1 MSKWGSRLRIWT
13 EWPSTR
19 MEAKLL
25 IVFVLLILLPIAL
38 LTLLSAQRYT
48 QTIESNTVS
57 YASELTDKMISKL
70 DDYTVDMKK
79 ISIIP
84 SYLDEIQAG
93 LKLSNDYYEK
103 EHEVKGTLSNT
114 SAADDTV
121 KLKIQRK
128 IESSIYFMNNI
139 KEGTSNIYLFDR
151 YGNPYYVIKS
161 GGVRS
166 NLSDYY
172 GNWQQIAHEAHGKPV
187 LVSTQEVTTVN
198 RKQYVFTVVREIIDK
213 SYNPIGLIAV
223 DANIS
228 VITNIVQDLDATTH
242 GTTLILDE
250 QNSVIYDSEQKYLLQ
265 NLSDNELLKQ
275 VTGKE
280 GSFHIG
286 KKDQSQ
292 LVIYRKSEE
301 SGWLMLISIPEKQ
314 LMYEAMRTRNYTTAA
329 AIFTMCLA
337 FVISLITIFALTKP
351 LRSLVKLMKQVQSG
365 KLDVMFPIR
374 RRDEVGMVGNAFN
387 RMMGRIVSLIEDIY
401 RIEQRKN
408 QIELESLQRQINPH
422 FIYNTLESI
431 RMTAVINDDPEV
443 GQMVQL
449 LGQQLRYSIHAGS
462 ETVQAEQEWE
472 HLRMYMQLLS
482 YRYGTRYSLKLPED
496 SAVGKI
502 EVMKLLFQP
511 IVENAI
517 NHAYDEQTGDLV
529 ISIGY
534 MQAGGDQYFVVKDE
548 GSGMDE
554 TALLRL
560 RSMLDAE
567 QMPEWEGRGIGLRNV
582 NERLKL
588 RYGPAYGITVDSAI
602 DEGTTVSIKLPITP
616 KQGGIT
622 L

>member
-1 MSKWGSRLRIWT
+1 MSKLGSRLRIWS

-38 LTLLSAQRYT
+38 LTLLSAQRYS
-48 QTIESNTVS
+48 QTIESNTIS

-93 LKLSNDYYEK
+93 LKLSNDYHAK
-103 EHEVKGTLSNT
+103 EHEEKGTLIDP

-139 KEGTSNIYLFDR
+139 KEGTSNIYLFDH

-172 GNWQQIAHEAHGKPV
+172 GNWQHIADEAHGKPV

-228 VITNIVQDLDATTH
+228 VITNIVQDLDTTTH

-250 QNSVIYDSEQKYLLQ
+250 QKSVIYDSEQKYLSQ
-265 NLSDNELLKQ
+265 NLSENELLKQ

-286 KKDQSQ
+286 EKGNSQ

-301 SGWLMLISIPEKQ
+301 TGWLMLISIPEKQ
-314 LMYEAMRTRNYTTAA
+314 LMSEAIRTRNYTTAA

-337 FVISLITIFALTKP
+337 FVISLITIFALTRP

-387 RMMGRIVSLIEDIY
+387 RMMGRIISLIEDIY
-401 RIEQRKN
+401 RIEQRKK

-431 RMTAVINDDPEV
+431 RMTAIINDDPEV

-462 ETVQAEQEWE
+462 EMVQAEKEWE

-482 YRYGTRYSLKLPED
+482 YRYGTRYTLNLPED
-496 SAVGKI
+496 PAIGKI

-534 MQAGGDQYFVVKDE
+534 MQAGGDQYFIVKDE

-588 RYGPAYGITVDSAI
+588 RYGAAYGITVDSAV

>member
-1 MSKWGSRLRIWT
+1 MSKWSSRLRIWT

-25 IVFVLLILLPIAL
+25 IVFVLLILVPIAL

-48 QTIESNTVS
+48 QTIERNTVS
-57 YASELTDKMISKL
+57 YASELTDKMIGKL

-93 LKLSNDYYEK
+93 LKQSNDYYAK
-103 EHEVKGTLSNT
+103 ELEAKGTLT
-114 SAADDTV
+114 DKSAADDTV
-121 KLKIQRK
+121 RLKIQRK

-151 YGNPYYVIKS
+151 YGNSYYVIKS

-172 GNWQQIAHEAHGKPV
+172 GNWQQIADEAHGKPV

-228 VITNIVQDLDATTH
+228 VITNIVRDLDATTH

-250 QNSVIYDSEQKYLLQ
+250 QKNVIYDSEQKYLLQ

-286 KKDQSQ
+286 DKDHSQ
-292 LVIYRKSEE
+292 LVIYRKSEV

-314 LMYEAMRTRNYTTAA
+314 LKSEALRTRNYTTAA
-329 AIFTMCLA
+329 AISTMCLA
-337 FVISLITIFALTKP
+337 LVISLITIFALTKP

-365 KLDVMFPIR
+365 KLDVMFPIK

-387 RMMGRIVSLIEDIY
+387 RMMARIVSLIDDIY
-401 RIEQRKN
+401 RIEQRKK

-496 SAVGKI
+496 PAVGKI

-534 MQAGGDQYFVVKDE
+534 RQAGGDQYFIVKDE
-548 GSGMDE
+548 GSGMDQK
-554 TALLRL
+554 ALQRL

-567 QMPEWEGRGIGLRNV
+567 QMPVWEGRGIGLRNV

-588 RYGPAYGITVDSAI
+588 RYGAAYGITVDSVPG
-602 DEGTTVSIKLPITP
+602 EGTTVSIKLPIQS
-616 KQGGIT
+616 KQGGMT

>member
-1 MSKWGSRLRIWT
+1 MRIWT

-48 QTIESNTVS
+48 QTIERNTVS

-93 LKLSNDYYEK
+93 LKLSNDYYAK
-103 EHEVKGTLSNT
+103 ELGAKGTSTDT

-213 SYNPIGLIAV
+213 SYNPIGIIAV

-228 VITNIVQDLDATTH
+228 VITNIVRDLDATTH

-250 QNSVIYDSEQKYLLQ
+250 QKSVIYDSEQKYLLQ
-265 NLSDNELLKQ
+265 NLSDNELLGQ

-286 KKDQSQ
+286 EKDHSQ

-314 LMYEAMRTRNYTTAA
+314 LKSEALRTRNYTTAA
-329 AIFTMCLA
+329 AISTMVLA
-337 FVISLITIFALTKP
+337 LVISLITIFALTKP

-365 KLDVMFPIR
+365 KLDVVFPIR

-387 RMMGRIVSLIEDIY
+387 RMMARIKSLIEDIY
-401 RIEQRKN
+401 RIEQRKK

-496 SAVGKI
+496 PAVGKI

-534 MQAGGDQYFVVKDE
+534 RQAGGDQYFIVRDE

-554 TALLRL
+554 KALQRL

-588 RYGPAYGITVDSAI
+588 RYGVAFGITVDSVAG
-602 DEGTTVSIKLPITP
+602 EGTTVSIKLPINP
-616 KQGGIT
+616 KQGE
-622 L
+622 

>member
-1 MSKWGSRLRIWT
+1 MSKWSSRLRIWT

-25 IVFVLLILLPIAL
+25 IVFVLLILVPIAL

-48 QTIESNTVS
+48 QTIERNTVS
-57 YASELTDKMISKL
+57 YASELTDKMIGKL

-93 LKLSNDYYEK
+93 LKQSNDYYAK
-103 EHEVKGTLSNT
+103 ELEVKGTLT
-114 SAADDTV
+114 DRAPADDTV

-172 GNWQQIAHEAHGKPV
+172 GNWQQIADEAHGKPV

-228 VITNIVQDLDATTH
+228 VITNIVRDLDATTH

-250 QNSVIYDSEQKYLLQ
+250 QKNVIYDSEQKYLLQ

-286 KKDQSQ
+286 DKDHSQ
-292 LVIYRKSEE
+292 LVIYRKSEV

-314 LMYEAMRTRNYTTAA
+314 LKSEALRTRNYTTAA
-329 AIFTMCLA
+329 AISTMCLA
-337 FVISLITIFALTKP
+337 LVISLITIFALTKP

-365 KLDVMFPIR
+365 KLDVMFPIK

-387 RMMGRIVSLIEDIY
+387 RMMARIVSLIDDIY
-401 RIEQRKN
+401 RIEQRKK

-496 SAVGKI
+496 PAVGKI

-534 MQAGGDQYFVVKDE
+534 RQAGGDQYFIVKDE
-548 GSGMDE
+548 GSGMDQI
-554 TALLRL
+554 ALQRL

-567 QMPEWEGRGIGLRNV
+567 QMPVWEGRGIGLRNV

-588 RYGPAYGITVDSAI
+588 RYGAAYGITVDSVPG
-602 DEGTTVSIKLPITP
+602 EGTTVSIKLPIQS
-616 KQGGIT
+616 KQGE
-622 L
+622 

>member
-1 MSKWGSRLRIWT
+1 LSKLGSRLRIWT

-48 QTIESNTVS
+48 QTIETNTVS

-93 LKLSNDYYEK
+93 LKLSNDYYAK
-103 EHEVKGTLSNT
+103 EHEDKGTFTDT

-139 KEGTSNIYLFDR
+139 KEGTSNIYLFDH
-151 YGNPYYVIKS
+151 YGNLYYVIKS

-172 GNWQQIAHEAHGKPV
+172 GNWQQIADEAHGKPV
-187 LVSTQEVTTVN
+187 LVSTQEVTSVN

-250 QNSVIYDSEQKYLLQ
+250 QKSVIYDSEQKYLLQ
-265 NLSDNELLKQ
+265 NLSENELLKQ

-286 KKDQSQ
+286 EKDQSQ

-314 LMYEAMRTRNYTTAA
+314 LMSAAMRTRNYTTAA

-387 RMMGRIVSLIEDIY
+387 RMMARIISLIEDIY
-401 RIEQRKN
+401 RIEQRKK

-431 RMTAVINDDPEV
+431 RMTAVINNDPEV

-462 ETVQAEQEWE
+462 EMVQAEQEWE

-496 SAVGKI
+496 SAIGKI

-529 ISIGY
+529 ISIDY

-588 RYGPAYGITVDSAI
+588 RYGAAYGITVDSAL

-622 L
+622 V

>member
-1 MSKWGSRLRIWT
+1 MSKLGSRLRIWT

-48 QTIESNTVS
+48 QTIETNTVS

-93 LKLSNDYYEK
+93 LKLSNDYYAK
-103 EHEVKGTLSNT
+103 EHEDKGILTDT

-172 GNWQQIAHEAHGKPV
+172 GNWQQIADEAHGKPV
-187 LVSTQEVTTVN
+187 LVSTQEVTSVN

-250 QNSVIYDSEQKYLLQ
+250 QKSVIYDSEQKYLLQ
-265 NLSDNELLKQ
+265 NLSENELLKQ
-275 VTGKE
+275 ITSKQ

-286 KKDQSQ
+286 EKDQSQ

-314 LMYEAMRTRNYTTAA
+314 LMSDAMRTRNYTTAA

-365 KLDVMFPIR
+365 KLDVVFPIR

-387 RMMGRIVSLIEDIY
+387 RMMARIISLIEDIY
-401 RIEQRKN
+401 RIEQRKK

-462 ETVQAEQEWE
+462 EMVQAEQEWE

-496 SAVGKI
+496 SAIGKI

-567 QMPEWEGRGIGLRNV
+567 QMPEWDGRGIGLRNV

-588 RYGPAYGITVDSAI
+588 RYGAAYGITVDSVL
-602 DEGTTVSIKLPITP
+602 DEGTTVTIKLPISS
-616 KQGGIT
+616 KIGG
-622 L
+622 

>member
-1 MSKWGSRLRIWT
+1 
-13 EWPSTR
+13 
-19 MEAKLL
+19 
-25 IVFVLLILLPIAL
+25 
-38 LTLLSAQRYT
+38 
-48 QTIESNTVS
+48 
-57 YASELTDKMISKL
+57 
-70 DDYTVDMKK
+70 
-79 ISIIP
+79 
-84 SYLDEIQAG
+84 
-93 LKLSNDYYEK
+93 
-103 EHEVKGTLSNT
+103 
-114 SAADDTV
+114 
-121 KLKIQRK
+121 
-128 IESSIYFMNNI
+128 
-139 KEGTSNIYLFDR
+139 
-151 YGNPYYVIKS
+151 
-161 GGVRS
+161 
-166 NLSDYY
+166 
-172 GNWQQIAHEAHGKPV
+172 
-187 LVSTQEVTTVN
+187 
-198 RKQYVFTVVREIIDK
+198 
-213 SYNPIGLIAV
+213 
-223 DANIS
+223 
-228 VITNIVQDLDATTH
+228 
-242 GTTLILDE
+242 
-250 QNSVIYDSEQKYLLQ
+250 
-265 NLSDNELLKQ
+265 
-275 VTGKE
+275 
-280 GSFHIG
+280 
-286 KKDQSQ
+286 
-292 LVIYRKSEE
+292 
-301 SGWLMLISIPEKQ
+301 
-314 LMYEAMRTRNYTTAA
+314 
-329 AIFTMCLA
+329 
-337 FVISLITIFALTKP
+337 
-351 LRSLVKLMKQVQSG
+351 
-365 KLDVMFPIR
+365 
-374 RRDEVGMVGNAFN
+374 
-387 RMMGRIVSLIEDIY
+387 
-401 RIEQRKN
+401 
-408 QIELESLQRQINPH
+408 
-422 FIYNTLESI
+422 
-431 RMTAVINDDPEV
+431 MTAVINDDPEV

>member
-1 MSKWGSRLRIWT
+1 MSKWSSRLRIWT

-25 IVFVLLILLPIAL
+25 IVFVLLILVPIAL

-48 QTIESNTVS
+48 QTIERNTVS
-57 YASELTDKMISKL
+57 YASELTDKMIGKL

-93 LKLSNDYYEK
+93 LKQSNDYYAK
-103 EHEVKGTLSNT
+103 ELEAKGTLT
-114 SAADDTV
+114 DTAAEDDTV

-172 GNWQQIAHEAHGKPV
+172 GNWQQIADEAHGKPV

-228 VITNIVQDLDATTH
+228 VITNIVRDLDATTH

-250 QNSVIYDSEQKYLLQ
+250 QKNVIYDSEQKYLLQ

-286 KKDQSQ
+286 EKAHSQ
-292 LVIYRKSEE
+292 LVIYRKSEV

-314 LMYEAMRTRNYTTAA
+314 LKSEALRTRNYTTAA
-329 AIFTMCLA
+329 AISTMCLA
-337 FVISLITIFALTKP
+337 LVISLITIFALTKP

-365 KLDVMFPIR
+365 KLDVMFPIK

-387 RMMGRIVSLIEDIY
+387 RMMARIVSLIDDIY
-401 RIEQRKN
+401 RIEQRKK

-462 ETVQAEQEWE
+462 ETVQAKQEWE

-496 SAVGKI
+496 PAIGKI

-534 MQAGGDQYFVVKDE
+534 RQAGGDQYFIVKDE

-554 TALLRL
+554 KALQRL

-588 RYGPAYGITVDSAI
+588 RYGPAYGITVDSVSG
-602 DEGTTVSIKLPITP
+602 EGTTVSIKLPIQSR
-616 KQGGIT
+616 QGGMT

>member
-1 MSKWGSRLRIWT
+1 MRIWT

-25 IVFVLLILLPIAL
+25 IVFVLLILVPIAL

-48 QTIESNTVS
+48 QTIERNTVS
-57 YASELTDKMISKL
+57 YASELTDKMIGKL

-93 LKLSNDYYEK
+93 LKQSNDYYAK
-103 EHEVKGTLSNT
+103 ELEAKGTLT
-114 SAADDTV
+114 DTAAEDDTV

-172 GNWQQIAHEAHGKPV
+172 GNWQQIADEAHGKPV

-228 VITNIVQDLDATTH
+228 VITNIVRDLDATTH

-250 QNSVIYDSEQKYLLQ
+250 QKNVIYDSEQKYLLQ

-286 KKDQSQ
+286 EKAHSQ
-292 LVIYRKSEE
+292 LVIYRKSEV

-314 LMYEAMRTRNYTTAA
+314 LKSEALRTRNYTTAA
-329 AIFTMCLA
+329 AISTMCLA
-337 FVISLITIFALTKP
+337 LVISLITIFALTKP

-365 KLDVMFPIR
+365 KLDVMFPIK

-387 RMMGRIVSLIEDIY
+387 RMMARIVSLIDDIY
-401 RIEQRKN
+401 RIEQRKK

-462 ETVQAEQEWE
+462 ETVQAKQEWE

-496 SAVGKI
+496 PAIGKI

-534 MQAGGDQYFVVKDE
+534 RQAGGDQYFIVKDE

-554 TALLRL
+554 KALQRL

-588 RYGPAYGITVDSAI
+588 RYGPAYGITVDSVSG
-602 DEGTTVSIKLPITP
+602 EGTTVSIKLPIQSR
-616 KQGGIT
+616 QGGMT

>member
-1 MSKWGSRLRIWT
+1 LSRLGSRLRIWT

-48 QTIESNTVS
+48 QTIETNTIS

-93 LKLSNDYYEK
+93 LKLSNDYYAK
-103 EHEVKGTLSNT
+103 EHEDKGTFTDT

-139 KEGTSNIYLFDR
+139 KEGTSNIYLFDH

-172 GNWQQIAHEAHGKPV
+172 GNWQQIADEARGKPV
-187 LVSTQEVTTVN
+187 LVSTQEVTSVN

-250 QNSVIYDSEQKYLLQ
+250 QKSVIYDSEQKYLLQ
-265 NLSDNELLKQ
+265 NLSENELLKQ

-286 KKDQSQ
+286 EKDQSQ

-314 LMYEAMRTRNYTTAA
+314 LMSAAMRTRNYTTAA

-387 RMMGRIVSLIEDIY
+387 RMMARIISLIEDIY
-401 RIEQRKN
+401 RIEQRKK

-431 RMTAVINDDPEV
+431 RMTAVINNDPEV

-462 ETVQAEQEWE
+462 EMVQAEQEWE

-496 SAVGKI
+496 SAIGKI

-529 ISIGY
+529 ISIDY

-588 RYGPAYGITVDSAI
+588 RYGAAYGITVDSAL

-622 L
+622 V

>member
-1 MSKWGSRLRIWT
+1 MSKWSSRLRIWT

-25 IVFVLLILLPIAL
+25 IVFVLLILVPIAL

-48 QTIESNTVS
+48 QTIERNTVS
-57 YASELTDKMISKL
+57 YASELTDKMIGKL

-93 LKLSNDYYEK
+93 LKQSNDYYAK
-103 EHEVKGTLSNT
+103 ELEAKGTLT
-114 SAADDTV
+114 DKTAADDTV
-121 KLKIQRK
+121 RLKIQRK

-172 GNWQQIAHEAHGKPV
+172 GNWQQIADEAHGKPV

-250 QNSVIYDSEQKYLLQ
+250 QKNVIYDSEQKYLLQ

-286 KKDQSQ
+286 DKDHSQ
-292 LVIYRKSEE
+292 LVIYRKSEV

-314 LMYEAMRTRNYTTAA
+314 LKSEALRTRNYTTAA
-329 AIFTMCLA
+329 AISTMCLA
-337 FVISLITIFALTKP
+337 LVISLITIFALTKP

-365 KLDVMFPIR
+365 KLDVMFPIK

-387 RMMGRIVSLIEDIY
+387 RMMARIVSLIDDIY
-401 RIEQRKN
+401 RIEQRKK

-496 SAVGKI
+496 PAVGKI

-534 MQAGGDQYFVVKDE
+534 RQAGGDQYFIVKDE

-554 TALLRL
+554 KALQRL

-567 QMPEWEGRGIGLRNV
+567 QMPVWEGRGIGLRNV

-588 RYGPAYGITVDSAI
+588 RYGAAYGITVDSVPG
-602 DEGTTVSIKLPITP
+602 EGTTVSIKLPIQS
-616 KQGGIT
+616 KQGGMT